1 MQMMSRDKLLKLMKK
16 PDGLLDEAERSNAI
30 SYREFL
36 KVSHDALKKARR
48 EYDGDAEWFA
58 CEELKKSWIK
68 DHCPPIEYL
77 GEGSTRLAMAIDGGK
92 CLKIASNE
100 EGIEQNENEIQAF
113 QLGAEFSCFP
123 KLYAYDKSSM
133 YSLVVDCCCEAK
145 PEDFRR
151 LYGTSCTL
159 AVGTVQQLVDDG
171 LEASKTRDYF
181 AKCIEYPSFGEND
194 EYECFEERLAFLS
207 KLIEKRDSEMPWT
220 VMWDLAKFCV
230 ENSDMISLYDLESE
244 VNWGMTPRH
253 GGLCPVV
260 IDAGL

>member
-1 MQMMSRDKLLKLMKK
+1 MMSRDKLLKLMSK
-16 PDGLLDEAERSNAI
+16 PDGLLDEAERNGTI
-30 SYREFL
+30 SYKEFL
-36 KVSHDALKKARR
+36 KVSHDALKKARK
-48 EYDGDAEWFA
+48 EDEDDAEYIA
-58 CEELKKSWIK
+58 CESLKKGWIK
-68 DHCPPIEYL
+68 EHCPPIEYL

-145 PEDFRR
+145 PEDFRK
-151 LYGTSCTL
+151 LYGTSCML
-159 AVGTVQQLVDDG
+159 AVGTVQQLVDDR

-181 AKCIEYPSFGEND
+181 AKCIENPELGYSD
-194 EYECFEERLAFLS
+194 EYECFEERLAFLR

-230 ENSDMISLYDLESE
+230 EHNDVISPYELESE
-244 VNWGMTPRH
+244 VNWGMTPRY
-253 GGLCPVV
+253 GDLCPVV

>member
-1 MQMMSRDKLLKLMKK
+1 MLSREKLLKLMKK
-16 PDGLLDEAERSNAI
+16 PEGFLDEAESNNAI
-30 SYREFL
+30 SYKEFL
-36 KVSHDALKKARR
+36 KVSHNALKKARR
-48 EYDGDAEWFA
+48 EYDGDVEWFV

-151 LYGTSCTL
+151 LYGTSCML

-171 LEASKTRDYF
+171 LEVTKTKDYF
-181 AKCIEYPSFGEND
+181 MKCIEDPELGESD
-194 EYECFEERLAFLS
+194 EYECFEERLAFLG
-207 KLIEKRDSEMPWT
+207 KLIEKKDSEMPWT
-220 VMWDLAKFCV
+220 VMLDLAKFSV
-230 ENSDMISLYDLESE
+230 EHNDVMSLYDLESE

-253 GGLCPVV
+253 GELCPVV